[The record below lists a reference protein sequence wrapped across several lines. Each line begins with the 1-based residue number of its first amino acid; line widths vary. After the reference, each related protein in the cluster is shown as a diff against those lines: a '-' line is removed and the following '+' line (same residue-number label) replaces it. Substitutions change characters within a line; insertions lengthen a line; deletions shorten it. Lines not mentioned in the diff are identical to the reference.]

1 MTREQRIRDLLPAI
15 AARLVLEGARDV
27 SDSEL
32 RRAFRGC
39 ICPDMLFRVAKTARA
54 RGLLSARNLKT
65 LAYKETR
72 NA

>member
-32 RRAFRGC
+32 RRAFREC
-39 ICPDMLFRVAKTARA
+39 VCPDMLFRVAKAARA
-54 RGLLSARNLKT
+54 RGWLTAHNLET
-65 LAYKETR
+65 LARWRTR